1 MRILSSPKRITAEND
16 FSDERM
22 RKIFAE
28 RLRDLR
34 AELKFTE
41 GDIADMLHVAVSTYA
56 NWEQGRREPGIG
68 DIFRLLYVLDI
79 TADELFALEAE
90 V

>member
-16 FSDERM
+16 FSVECM

-34 AELKFTE
+34 AELKFTQ
-41 GDIADMLHVAVSTYA
+41 GDIADMLLVPVSTYA